1 MVRGNSRE
9 GCSDLL
15 YMPKLECNLLGRDLQ
30 IQLGV
35 GVIPQD
41 GQMVAK
47 VTILRESDES
57 EIDSDL
63 RAEEGKSGLLDIA
76 Q

>member
-1 MVRGNSRE
+1 M
-9 GCSDLL
+9 
-15 YMPKLECNLLGRDLQ
+15 
-30 IQLGV
+30 
-35 GVIPQD
+35 IPQD